1 MKRKATAKKT
11 ELSLPIIEKEDFG
24 AKNARIDQMNWCLD
38 YLARLLQG
46 SSSDFIATCLIDY
59 TIVIADD
66 KIHAGSL
73 LKDAKGT
80 KIKLI
85 KTVMEYFSDLA
96 NERQEYKN
104 SREEVFKQ
112 ICLINLYDNE
122 KGCMQLDN
130 KIIDTISKEVL
141 SFYEA
146 MDYYKVKN
154 PQYLPICFAQRI
166 LDYDLHLQHS
176 VSVMY
181 KTFTFAV
188 IDFLTVEEFIV
199 INRDN
204 VQNDLAM
211 AFKGKENQK
220 ILMDQTGSILP
231 HQELAQSVN
240 VPGYVILY
248 ADRLGVHAKTKII
261 EYLVYTG
268 IIKNIETEDKIYI
281 GTAQGCCKIC
291 NDLAKAVNK
300 VFCSGEEIIQTIE
313 TYGLHFNWIEPMI
326 CEYNPNDFQINR
338 HFHYSINSEQV
349 NELNKL
355 VPELKQTSEASEA
368 FYQELAPQSFEDT
381 QDPGTSTKKVE
392 INALTSEAVPAENLF
407 EPLEIW
413 EFSTKTRRKLNPI
426 TIIKSEFQ
434 EVETIA
440 ATSEEAGPICNQWHD
455 YLAIKYGVSK
465 SVQPDNISLPVLHRK
480 ESEVTL
486 NNQINQPN
494 HAYIIPLSNNLAG
507 VDSIYHTDDNFW

>member
-1 MKRKATAKKT
+1 
-11 ELSLPIIEKEDFG
+11 
-24 AKNARIDQMNWCLD
+24 
-38 YLARLLQG
+38 
-46 SSSDFIATCLIDY
+46 
-59 TIVIADD
+59 
-66 KIHAGSL
+66 
-73 LKDAKGT
+73 
-80 KIKLI
+80 
-85 KTVMEYFSDLA
+85 MEYFSDLA
-96 NERQEYKN
+96 NDREEYKN

-112 ICLINLYDNE
+112 ICLVNLYDNE
-122 KGCMQLDN
+122 KGCMQLAN

-211 AFKGKENQK
+211 AFRGKENQA
-220 ILMDQTGSILP
+220 IFMDQTGSVLNP

-240 VPGYVILY
+240 IPGYVILY

-268 IIKNIETEDKIYI
+268 IIKNIEIEDKIYI

-300 VFCSGEEIIQTIE
+300 VFCSGEEIIQIIE
-313 TYGLHFNWIEPMI
+313 TYGLHFNWVEPMI

-338 HFHYSINSEQV
+338 HFHYSINSRQV
-349 NELNKL
+349 KELNKL
-355 VPELKQTSEASEA
+355 VPELKQTLEASEV
-368 FYQELAPQSFEDT
+368 FYQELAPQSFDDT
-381 QDPGTSTKKVE
+381 SDPSTNAKKAE
-392 INALTSEAVPAENLF
+392 INVLTAEVIPAENVL

-413 EFSTKTRRKLNPI
+413 EFTVKTVRKLNSII
-426 TIIKSEFQ
+426 TVKSELQ
-434 EVETIA
+434 EVAENA
-440 ATSEEAGPICNQWHD
+440 VTSEEAGSISNKWHD
-455 YLAIKYGVSK
+455 YLAIRYDINK
-465 SVQPDNISLPVLHRK
+465 STQPDNISLPVLHRT

-486 NNQINQPN
+486 NNQINQQN
-494 HAYIIPLSNNLAG
+494 YAYIIPLADNLAG
-507 VDSIYHTDDNFW
+507 VDSVYNTDDIFW